1 MDKNLDFYQEKFL
14 QYEPEILY
22 ALKKINVKD
31 KEILISL
38 FAFNLE
44 LSAIP
49 SSSQNKEAK
58 LIRYK
63 WWQQEIEKVANEEQ
77 EYQIPLLNLF
87 KILISKNPT
96 ILVKLIKIIIIRER
110 DVAEKRF
117 KDFKEIEKYIDKY
130 LFDLLK
136 IYFEI
141 LNKKISSAEEKVI
154 KDILYLNKINKILIS
169 LERYSYNQHPFYTIN
184 YGTRIT

>member
-87 KILISKNPT
+87 KILI
-96 ILVKLIKIIIIRER
+96 
-110 DVAEKRF
+110 
-117 KDFKEIEKYIDKY
+117 
-130 LFDLLK
+130 
-136 IYFEI
+136 
-141 LNKKISSAEEKVI
+141 
-154 KDILYLNKINKILIS
+154 
-169 LERYSYNQHPFYTIN
+169 
-184 YGTRIT
+184 